1 MRVSPEVSR
10 MVSKAS
16 ASECEVFQGSPYCIY
31 GGEEE
36 NIYETIKKRKLPLPE
51 MYDEVFQSKASRK
64 ESEPKQVCDA
74 TNCEEGLSSTYGEF
88 QGRKLTILI
97 TKIYK
102 VIPVWVKIA
111 VPIIIICVTIG
122 YNGVLFTELKFKTK
136 VNKSTTENTS
146 SSLSPLSTNTTEK
159 TYSSTF
165 TSDNPTDT
173 TVKTTWNYT
182 NKSWY
187 IKSDTVNTYYCETWE
202 LVSTVKF
209 QPLDWQGSIC
219 NSVPDCLNFI
229 DLYKLYSDD
238 KANYTF
244 YIDQFGNIYEGRGW
258 YCPYVSGELW
268 IALIT
273 NNFNIFRPQSELQL
287 RHFYEMVSYK
297 RAFEYFNEAVEEE
310 TVNRCSLQFHTNQC
324 ANN

>member
-10 MVSKAS
+10 MENKVSV
-16 ASECEVFQGSPYCIY
+16 SECEIFQGSPYCIY
-31 GGEEE
+31 GAEEE
-36 NIYETIKKRKLPLPE
+36 NIYETIKKRKLPSPE
-51 MYDEVFQSKASRK
+51 MYDEVFQSKPSQK

-88 QGRKLTILI
+88 KERKLTILI
-97 TKIYK
+97 KKCYKI
-102 VIPVWVKIA
+102 IPLWVKVA
-111 VPIIIICVTIG
+111 VPIIIICITIG
-122 YNGVLFTELKFKTK
+122 YNGLLVAELKFKTK
-136 VNKSTTENTS
+136 VNTSVTENIS
-146 SSLSPLSTNTTEK
+146 SSLSSLSTNTTAK

-165 TSDNPTDT
+165 SDIT
-173 TVKTTWNYT
+173 TATAAKTTWNYT

-187 IKSDTVNTYYCETWE
+187 IKSDTHDTYYCETWE
-202 LVSTVKF
+202 LVSNVKF

-219 NSVPDCLNFI
+219 NSIPDCITFI

-244 YIDQFGNIYEGRGW
+244 YIDQIGNIYEGRGW

-268 IALIT
+268 VALIT
-273 NNFNIFRPQSELQL
+273 NNFNIFRPQSELQM
-287 RHFYEMVSYK
+287 RHFYEMVSYN

-310 TVNRCSLQFHTNQC
+310 IVNRCSLRFHTSQC
-324 ANN
+324 AND